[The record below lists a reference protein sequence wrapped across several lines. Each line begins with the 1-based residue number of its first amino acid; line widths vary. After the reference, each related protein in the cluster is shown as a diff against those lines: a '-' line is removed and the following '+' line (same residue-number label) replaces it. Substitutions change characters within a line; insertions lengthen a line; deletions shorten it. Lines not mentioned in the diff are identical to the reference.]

1 MVQWLSIVVSPLVF
15 LANLSIVYALVPVA
29 CQTQRT
35 APLHVSNAIAL
46 ALVLLT
52 TLLAWR
58 ALRASEAPAG
68 TARDNWSRTHFLS
81 RVGAWV
87 SAIVAL
93 AIALQWSAQWQLA
106 PCMA

>member
-15 LANLSIVYALVPVA
+15 LANLSIVYALVPLA

-46 ALVLLT
+46 ALVVLT

-58 ALRASEAPAG
+58 SLRASKATEG
-68 TARDNWSRTHFLS
+68 TARDNLSRTHFLS

-93 AIALQWSAQWQLA
+93 AIALQWSAQGLLA